1 MWNLP
6 GLTAQRLPLGCR
18 AARLLPRPA
27 LPVCPGPVHSEA
39 SILGSA
45 QRPAPSPVAG
55 KLSPRAR
62 GSGCSPSVIKNMHGG
77 SGCLTLKSQLTGQVG
92 GKENLLYFRCQKL
105 GGGGWQARVQRPDDK
120 QGVRAFID
128 RVGAGLHTETAVISN
143 SHLHLVVRGL
153 TGSILVVLATVNLH
167 FRGTLVP
174 MSLRSVLRVVA
185 ARVLGTV

>member
-1 MWNLP
+1 MP
-6 GLTAQRLPLGCR
+6 DT
-18 AARLLPRPA
+18 
-27 LPVCPGPVHSEA
+27 
-39 SILGSA
+39 
-45 QRPAPSPVAG
+45 
-55 KLSPRAR
+55 
-62 GSGCSPSVIKNMHGG
+62 
-77 SGCLTLKSQLTGQVG
+77 
-92 GKENLLYFRCQKL
+92 

-128 RVGAGLHTETAVISN
+128 RVGAGLRTETAVISN

-174 MSLRSVLRVVA
+174 MSLRSALRIVA